1 MLRHYGVDL
10 LDWHRGRLT
19 SRRLSILVRHLPRD
33 SALLREVQ
41 GEAAEWSLTDYLLA
55 NVVDQL
61 AEANWMFAMVNRDE
75 DAEPLDYPEPL
86 PRPGTA
92 PRSPDADP
100 RDSALAMPS
109 AQEIARFFA

>member
-1 MLRHYGVDL
+1 
-10 LDWHRGRLT
+10 
-19 SRRLSILVRHLPRD
+19 
-33 SALLREVQ
+33 
-41 GEAAEWSLTDYLLA
+41 
-55 NVVDQL
+55 
-61 AEANWMFAMVNRDE
+61 MVNRDE